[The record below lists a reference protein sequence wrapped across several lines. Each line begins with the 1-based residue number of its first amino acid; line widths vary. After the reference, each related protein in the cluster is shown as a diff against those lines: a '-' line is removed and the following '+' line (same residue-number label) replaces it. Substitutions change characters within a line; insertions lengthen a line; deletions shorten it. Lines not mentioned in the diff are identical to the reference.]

1 MSQRKKKYLLKKLD
15 LKNVLF
21 DIKTLIKKDGFKI
34 KENFFKKSK
43 KKKKEKKR
51 LGRVRLAWTKW
62 GLTQTRPR
70 SLLAQKKK
78 KIRRMMN
85 I

>member
-34 KENFFKKSK
+34 KENFFKK
-43 KKKKEKKR
+43 
-51 LGRVRLAWTKW
+51 
-62 GLTQTRPR
+62 
-70 SLLAQKKK
+70 
-78 KIRRMMN
+78 
-85 I
+85 